1 MTLWRRVKEFVIKL
15 EQDIDAKFSKNVPA
29 LVKEQVEHFQI
40 DEDSNNETTDVKFKG
55 DENEEN
61 KKKLLIENIK
71 SAVKQIEEVKRNIF

>member
-40 DEDSNNETTDVKFKG
+40 DEDSNNETTNVKFKF
-55 DENEEN
+55 
-61 KKKLLIENIK
+61 KKKLLMENIK